1 MGVIQFLD
9 ELRALHVKARRGEL
23 AESEKP
29 TYRQAREEFEKA
41 IVVVQGLTLGKDV
54 RRSFRIAVTLPVEL
68 QMHYGY
74 VVTQSLDLSV
84 GGFSAMMPHP
94 MGADELP
101 SYTMELPEGKVL
113 AGQVR
118 LASQRPVGDKHRVSF
133 AFTDNTEWQTEELE
147 MLLIDMVLERVQ
159 HTTL

>member
-9 ELRALHVKARRGEL
+9 ELRALHAKARRGEL

-29 TYRQAREEFEKA
+29 AYRQAREQFERA
-41 IVVVQGLTLGKDV
+41 MVLAQGLTLGRDV
-54 RRSFRIAVTLPVEL
+54 RRSFRVATALPVEL

-74 VVTQSLDLSV
+74 VVTKSLDLSV

-101 SYTMELPEGKVL
+101 SYTMELPQGMVL

-118 LASQRPVGDKHRVSF
+118 LASQRQVGDKHRVSF

-147 MLLIDMVLERVQ
+147 MLLIDAALERVN
-159 HTTL
+159 TPEL